1 MFLREKIFAGL
12 GRIKADTVLKNCRIL
27 NVNTKEITKGD
38 IAISSGFI
46 SGIGDVDELIGSK
59 TEILDIRNAH
69 VCPGLIDGHV
79 HFESSM
85 VTLTEFKT
93 INAPWDNWY
102 RDRSARDCQYH
113 GGKRNQVD
121 YS

>member
-1 MFLREKIFAGL
+1 MFLREKIFAGV

-46 SGIGDVDELIGSK
+46 SGIGDVDKLIGSK
-59 TEILDIRNAH
+59 TEILELRNAH
-69 VCPGLIDGHV
+69 VCPGLIDGHL

-85 VTLTEFKT
+85 VTLTEFAKQS
-93 INAPWDNWY
+93 NL
-102 RDRSARDCQYH
+102 H
-113 GGKRNQVD
+113 GTTGIVIDPHEIANILGKGNQVD
-121 YS
+121 YA